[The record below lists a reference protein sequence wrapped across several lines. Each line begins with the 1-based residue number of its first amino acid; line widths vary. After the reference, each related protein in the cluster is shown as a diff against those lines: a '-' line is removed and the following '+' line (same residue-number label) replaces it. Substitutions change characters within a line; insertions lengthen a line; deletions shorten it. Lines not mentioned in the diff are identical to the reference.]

1 MRRPDRKC
9 WGDGERVG
17 DGWRDQAPVPRRR
30 QRRRRKRRGRQPPRG
45 WGKGRADSTR
55 PSMAD
60 HRRAAR
66 PLGGGV
72 RGLRAQ
78 VLPVGVLPPPL
89 LLGSQLFLLLARP
102 PPPLFLPPPSPLY
115 VAFLSFFLLFFF
127 LLFRD
132 ILFLGVDNILFD
144 FEIERYYVLILLVV
158 REHRCCLQLCIRVT
172 CIPCLGFGL
181 VSNVLLEDSITFDRL
196 NCGLYMWTSC

>member
-1 MRRPDRKC
+1 
-9 WGDGERVG
+9 
-17 DGWRDQAPVPRRR
+17 
-30 QRRRRKRRGRQPPRG
+30 
-45 WGKGRADSTR
+45 
-55 PSMAD
+55 MAD

>member
-1 MRRPDRKC
+1 MERGSETDEETRRLSAGAGS
-9 WGDGERVG
+9 GDGG
-17 DGWRDQAPVPRRR
+17 NGGGGRRR
-30 QRRRRKRRGRQPPRG
+30 EGEGR
-45 WGKGRADSTR
+45 
-55 PSMAD
+55 
-60 HRRAAR
+60 
-66 PLGGGV
+66 GV
-72 RGLRAQ
+72 RIQRGPRWPTIDGQLGLSEEES
-78 VLPVGVLPPPL
+78 VVY
-89 LLGSQLFLLLARP
+89 ARKY
-102 PPPLFLPPPSPLY
+102 FRWG
-115 VAFLSFFLLFFF
+115 FFLLPFFWALNCFYFWPVLRHPSSFPRLRPCMLPFCLFFFFFF

-158 REHRCCLQLCIRVT
+158 REHRCCLQLCIWVT